1 MCFKTDT
8 KIRKGIDED
17 SISLKKMTESR
28 CWCESGM
35 SIHWK
40 KIPSKPQPEMTDQGM
55 SVIVSTDVFPALKEP
70 GINVISD

>member
-1 MCFKTDT
+1 MDCAHTIEKCLTLLTKCAIMSKDMCFKTDT

-40 KIPSKPQPEMTDQGM
+40 KIPSKPQPEMTD
-55 SVIVSTDVFPALKEP
+55 
-70 GINVISD
+70 